1 VANPNNLFGFKP
13 VSRESGG
20 PFFTRQYGK
29 AVGDATAIF
38 MNDLVLKAATSVP
51 DPTGQGNPA
60 PGVTSAQNAT
70 PGTSLYLGSNVNYG
84 AASTATM
91 QYVVDAIDAVFIAQ
105 VQTGLSVTTAAD
117 AGKNADL
124 LSGTGNA
131 LTKQSTMGIAEAS
144 IATTAGLDF
153 RIIRVSNISPNAEG
167 SFAIVEVT
175 ILKHA
180 LGQGTAGV

>member
-1 VANPNNLFGFKP
+1 VANVNNLFGFRP
-13 VSRESGG
+13 INRDSGG

-29 AVGDATAIF
+29 AVGDSTAIF
-38 MNDLVLKAATSVP
+38 MNDLVMKAATSVP

-70 PGTSLYLGSNVNYG
+70 PGTSLYLGSNISFG

-91 QYVVDAIDAVFIAQ
+91 QYITDAIDTIYIAQ
-105 VQTGLSVTTAAD
+105 MQTGLVTTTAAD
-117 AGKNADL
+117 AGKNANL

-131 LTKQSTMGIAEAS
+131 TTKQSTMGIAEAS
-144 IATTAGLDF
+144 VATTAGLDM
-153 RIIRVSNISPNAEG
+153 RLIRVSNISPNAEG
-167 SFAIVEVT
+167 SYAIFEVM
-175 ILKHA
+175 ILKHE